1 MFTSR
6 RHRFVAA
13 VILLISGVLNF
24 TAIDYGQPAH
34 YDQAVDGL
42 HPVFAL
48 DALRH
53 TFGERS
59 QVGLKYPRLHYL
71 VTGAA
76 ERAWLFVR
84 YGADESAAR
93 VDRMLSLF
101 DRAGTMPPDVLRKQ
115 FAEQADAIGEL
126 NVVGRCVAAAYGIL
140 LVWTMMRFTRR
151 FASDLAAVIAGA
163 LTAISYPVV
172 YYAHTLNVDV
182 PYMTLGLLALDQ
194 AVAAIQTGRTRPLV
208 WMGVFA
214 ALAGATKDQVYGWF
228 VLTIPVILWLLARP
242 GALGHDG
249 PKRAFPWRGI
259 AIALPIA
266 AVVYLVAFGVPWDM
280 RAFHVHFDHIFGDGV
295 DPFRE
300 FHADAQGHM
309 HLQAQIGQ
317 HLLDAMGYVLPLA
330 SVFGFVVLFRK
341 LGRGALLVLVP
352 AISYDA
358 TFIAPIGYCYLR
370 FTIPILLMLLVAA
383 GVGFAAIIEHARLR
397 WFGVAILAFVLQDA
411 GRKSVGMLELMR
423 EEPWTPATRWI
434 EANIEPTAFALTS
447 FDLPLH
453 NIDPPRCAR
462 VVQRRYGDP
471 LPADLGVPDWIV
483 MSVFET
489 PRTVLEVTP
498 PREEPQPDVNA
509 FGAHYALA
517 AKFGPTREHPIRRG
531 AAFQPHIAIYRRV
544 KS

>member
-1 MFTSR
+1 MLTSR
-6 RHRFVAA
+6 RHRWIAA
-13 VILLISGVLNF
+13 LILLISGAFNF

-93 VDRMLSLF
+93 VDRMLALF
-101 DRAGTMPPDVLRKQ
+101 DRAGSMPPDVLRRQ

-151 FASDLAAVIAGA
+151 FASDLAALIAGA
-163 LTAISYPVV
+163 LTATSYPVV

-194 AVAAIQTGRTRPLV
+194 AVAAIQTGRTRPMI

-228 VLTIPVILWLLARP
+228 VFTIPVILWLLARP
-242 GALGHDG
+242 GALGQDG
-249 PKRAFPWRGI
+249 PRRPFPWRGV

-266 AVVYLVAFGVPWDM
+266 AVTYLLAFGVPWDM

-300 FHADAQGHM
+300 FHGATGHVQ
-309 HLQAQIGQ
+309 LQAQIGQ
-317 HLLDAMGYVLPLA
+317 HLGDAMGWVLPWV
-330 SVFGFVVLFRK
+330 SVFGLVVAFRR
-341 LGRGALLVLVP
+341 LGRGALLILVP

-383 GVGFAAIIEHARLR
+383 AIGFAAIAERSPAK
-397 WFGVAILAFVLQDA
+397 WFGIAALAFVLQAA
-411 GRKSVGMLELMR
+411 GAKSWGMLELMR
-423 EEPWTPATRWI
+423 DEPWTPATRWI
-434 EANIEPTAFALTS
+434 ETNIEPTAFAVTS

-471 LPADLGVPDWIV
+471 LPPDLGVPDWIV

-489 PRTVLEVTP
+489 PRTILEVTP
-498 PREEPQPDVNA
+498 PRAEPLPVVPA
-509 FGAHYALA
+509 FGTHYELA
-517 AKFGPTREHPIRRG
+517 AKFGPQREHPIRRG